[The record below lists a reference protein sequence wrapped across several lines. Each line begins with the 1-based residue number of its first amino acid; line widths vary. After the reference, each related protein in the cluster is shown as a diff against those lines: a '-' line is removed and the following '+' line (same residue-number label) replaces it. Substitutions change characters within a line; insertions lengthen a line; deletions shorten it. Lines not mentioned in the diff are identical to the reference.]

1 MKYRILVACGTG
13 AATST
18 HVATRLREE
27 LARRGLVVS
36 TTQCRIQ
43 DVGVNLAGID
53 LIVTTSKVEETY
65 EVPLFNGIPFLT
77 GIGASQLLDRIVDT
91 LEKKKDVKEEI
102 N

>member
-1 MKYRILVACGTG
+1 VKYRILVACGTG

-27 LARRGLVVS
+27 LARRGIVVT

-43 DVGVNLAGID
+43 DVGVNLAGVD

-77 GIGASQLLDRIVDT
+77 GIGADKLLNQIVDT
-91 LEKKKDVKEEI
+91 LKKKKETKEEV

>member
-27 LARRGLVVS
+27 LARRGLGVT

-43 DVGVNLAGID
+43 DVAVNLTGID
-53 LIVTTSKVEETY
+53 LIVTTSKVAETY

-77 GIGASQLLDRIVDT
+77 GIGADQLLNQIVKT
-91 LEKKKDVKEEI
+91 LENK
-102 N
+102 

>member
-13 AATST
+13 VATST

-27 LARRGLVVS
+27 LARRGIVVT
-36 TTQCRIQ
+36 TTQCRLQ

-53 LIVTTSKVEETY
+53 LIVTTSKIEKTY

-77 GIGASQLLDRIVDT
+77 GVGLEQLLDKIADT
-91 LEKKKDVKEEI
+91 LREKKDIKEE
-102 N
+102 NE

>member
-27 LARRGLVVS
+27 LARRGIVVS
-36 TTQCRIQ
+36 TNQCRIQ
-43 DVGVNLAGID
+43 DVAVNLTGID

-65 EVPLFNGIPFLT
+65 DVPLFNGIPFLT
-77 GIGASQLLDRIVDT
+77 GMGADQLLNQIVKA
-91 LEKKKDVKEEI
+91 LENK
-102 N
+102 